1 HKKMSLTTG
10 GSKCKRLRCRPKSGE
25 PMDRRVHFDFVWEF
39 SVRALEQV
47 THEEEHV
54 EKSTHAV
61 VSKQDARGELE
72 SEIHRR
78 SRQLKIEPKG
88 DPGPPVDVAR
98 TEAIGIVAAKPRT
111 EADDPSHSQI
121 QIKSEIGFVF
131 QHLCNTPFVISVK
144 SKSGSASNGEVKSVR
159 SAEPVFG
166 IDAQG
171 AAEHEAEAPT
181 FFMRDGL
188 CPAKRSTEK
197 ETCRTQEQADPCCGF
212 GRVVPHES

>member
-1 HKKMSLTTG
+1 
-10 GSKCKRLRCRPKSGE
+10 
-25 PMDRRVHFDFVWEF
+25 MDRRVHFDFVWEF

-47 THEEEHV
+47 THEEEDV

-61 VSKQDARGELE
+61 VSKQDARGELQ

-78 SRQLKIEPKG
+78 SSQLKIEPKG
-88 DPGPPVDVAR
+88 DSGAPVDVAR

-121 QIKSEIGFVF
+121 QIKSEIGFVS
-131 QHLCNTPFVISVK
+131 QDLPNTPFIISMK
-144 SKSGSASNGEVKSVR
+144 SKPGSSSSGEVKGVG

-171 AAEHEAEAPT
+171 AAEHQAEAPT
-181 FFMRDGL
+181 FLMRDGL
-188 CPAKRSTEK
+188 CAAKRSAEK
-197 ETCRTQEQADPCCGF
+197 ETGRTQEQADPCCGF